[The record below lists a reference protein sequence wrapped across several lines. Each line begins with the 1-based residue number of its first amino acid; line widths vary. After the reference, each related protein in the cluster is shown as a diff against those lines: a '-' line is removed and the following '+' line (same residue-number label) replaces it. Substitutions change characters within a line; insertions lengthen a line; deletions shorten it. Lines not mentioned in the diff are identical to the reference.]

1 MSKLSALDLL
11 SECLD
16 VVDDDSVLVSLLVG
30 SVSFEL
36 EGGLSSGR
44 VDLDHSG
51 DLESIADLGL
61 ESLRDVPGT

>member
-36 EGGLSSGR
+36 EGGLGSGR
-44 VDLDHSG
+44 VDLDHSR